1 MSSLSKQS
9 NWVALTITIYNY
21 TIILALI
28 ALYDYIFLSL
38 TFGQNVD
45 RSGFAITIWDWCLCV
60 RVGVETFTS
69 SQFYFACW
77 PKQFFH
83 LDSWIERMRV
93 NINWTEFSSPEMSRI
108 ILDTQPR
115 TRMHQTPKFQ
125 CLSPRESLEGS
136 IKLPTSH
143 SQTLIDYNSTN
154 HFSIKH

>member
-21 TIILALI
+21 TSILSMI
-28 ALYDYIFLSL
+28 AFYDYYTFLSL

-45 RSGFAITIWDWCLCV
+45 RSGFAITIWDGCLCV

-83 LDSWIERMRV
+83 LDSWIYSQFV
-93 NINWTEFSSPEMSRI
+93 VWLTSYDNIINLQGIYTIGR
-108 ILDTQPR
+108 
-115 TRMHQTPKFQ
+115 
-125 CLSPRESLEGS
+125 
-136 IKLPTSH
+136 
-143 SQTLIDYNSTN
+143 
-154 HFSIKH
+154 